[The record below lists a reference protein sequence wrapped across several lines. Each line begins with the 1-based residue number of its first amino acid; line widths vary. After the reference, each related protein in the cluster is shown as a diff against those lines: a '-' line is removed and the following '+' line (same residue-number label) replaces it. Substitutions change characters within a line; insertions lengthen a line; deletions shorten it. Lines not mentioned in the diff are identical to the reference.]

1 VHATPPARRLRLCRG
16 LRLKLRNGCLA
27 AVRLAGGHTLRARS
41 TARRARIAPHPLLFW
56 YDEPPYAN
64 HAARSSPFITA
75 L

>member
-1 VHATPPARRLRLCRG
+1 MRPLVHATPPARRLRLYRG

-41 TARRARIAPHPLLFW
+41 TARRARIRCYFGTTSRRTPMMRR
-56 YDEPPYAN
+56 
-64 HAARSSPFITA
+64 AARR